1 MAKYTDRDIEE
12 LVELI
17 KRKKGGVSILTGA
30 GCSLSAGIPLAAT
43 LVEEINK
50 RHSHAISR
58 HIKDEARRGDY
69 GACMGALPIKE
80 RKAILEPYLQGARIN
95 WAHIALAALMRAGHV
110 RRVLTFNFDSVL
122 ARACGLLGVYPATY
136 DFGVSPSERPDYL
149 AEPCIVHLHGQG
161 YGPVMMNTE
170 KETTEHARKIQPLF
184 KDTLEEGP
192 LLVIGYS
199 GEADQVFPVLKETYA
214 NKESLYW
221 LGYSDEPKPHLRA
234 LLDDHSGCCYF
245 GGADADGVLIA
256 LARRLD
262 CFPPQV
268 FADPAAH
275 LLSEIEAVAA
285 FPLDKTSEKIDL
297 LENTK
302 VRLAE
307 HGPRLRLTQGT
318 TSAFQGD
325 AEAILA
331 ATDEGGAGAEDG
343 EGSASPEL
351 LAWAHFSKGTDLL
364 LSGQEMGDSESLKL
378 AIVELKSAV
387 LLKPDNHEALNNWGN
402 ALLGLARLESDEGL
416 YREACEKYAQA
427 LTIKPDKHGAL
438 NNWGIALQGLA
449 ELKNGEALYRETCEK
464 YAQALA
470 IKPDNHEALNNWG
483 NTLLGLARL
492 KSDEDLY
499 GEACEKYTQALVIQ
513 PDNHDALNNWGIA
526 LQDLAELKGDGGL
539 YREACEK
546 YTQALAIK
554 PDKHEAL
561 YNWGN
566 ALLALANLKGDEGL
580 YREACEKYAQAL
592 AIKPDKHEAL
602 YNWGNALLGLAKLK
616 GDEGLYREACE
627 KYAQALAIK
636 PDKHEALNNW
646 GIALRNLAK
655 LKGDEGLY
663 REACEKYA
671 QALVIKPDDDE
682 ALSNWGSALLHWW
695 RLSGA
700 DELLEKARDVLDRQ
714 EALNPSAPYNRA
726 CVAAL
731 MGDEEGCRTR
741 LLRAKEAGAL
751 PLRAHLIADEDL
763 ASVRDK
769 SWFKAL
775 LEA

>member
-17 KRKKGGVSILTGA
+17 KRRKGGVSILTGA

-43 LVEEINK
+43 LVKEINQK
-50 RHSHAISR
+50 HSYAICR

-69 GACMGALPIKE
+69 GACMGALPVKD
-80 RKAILEPYLQGARIN
+80 RKAILEPYLEGARIN

-136 DFGVSPSERPDYL
+136 DFGVSPSERSDYL

-170 KETTEHARKIQPLF
+170 KETTDHAKKIQPLF

-214 NKESLYW
+214 NKESLFW
-221 LGYSDEPKPHLRA
+221 LGYSDEPKQHLRA

-245 GGADADGVLIA
+245 GGADADEVLIA

-297 LENTK
+297 LESTR

-318 TSAFQGD
+318 TSAFQGN

-331 ATDEGGAGAEDG
+331 ATEAGTQGADDEREN
-343 EGSASPEL
+343 ASPEL
-351 LAWAHFSKGTDLL
+351 IAWAHFSKGTDLL
-364 LSGQEMGDSESLKL
+364 VSSEEAGSFDDLKR
-378 AIVELKSAV
+378 AIVEFENAAA
-387 LLKPDNHEALNNWGN
+387 LKPDMHEALCNWGTALSDLAKLNNDEALYRAACEKYVRALAIKPDLHEALNNWGN
-402 ALLGLARLESDEGL
+402 ALSSLADLKGDEGL
-416 YREACEKYAQA
+416 YRESYEKYA
-427 LTIKPDKHGAL
+427 
-438 NNWGIALQGLA
+438 
-449 ELKNGEALYRETCEK
+449 EAL
-464 YAQALA
+464 
-470 IKPDNHEALNNWG
+470 I
-483 NTLLGLARL
+483 
-492 KSDEDLY
+492 
-499 GEACEKYTQALVIQ
+499 V
-513 PDNHDALNNWGIA
+513 
-526 LQDLAELKGDGGL
+526 
-539 YREACEK
+539 
-546 YTQALAIK
+546 K

-566 ALLALANLKGDEGL
+566 ALTGLAKLKSDEDL
-580 YREACEKYAQAL
+580 YRESFEKYAQAL
-592 AIKPDKHEAL
+592 AIKPSMDEAL
-602 YNWGNALLGLAKLK
+602 NNWGNALLHQWRLSHDDNLLA
-616 GDEGLYREACE
+616 EAGRI
-627 KYAQALAIK
+627 L
-636 PDKHEALNNW
+636 DRHEAL
-646 GIALRNLAK
+646 A
-655 LKGDEGLY
+655 
-663 REACEKYA
+663 
-671 QALVIKPDDDE
+671 
-682 ALSNWGSALLHWW
+682 
-695 RLSGA
+695 
-700 DELLEKARDVLDRQ
+700 
-714 EALNPSAPYNRA
+714 PSDPYNRA

-731 MGDEEGCRTR
+731 LGDEEGCRTR
-741 LLRAKEAGAL
+741 LLRAKGAGTL
-751 PLRAHLIADEDL
+751 PSKEHLIEDEDL
-763 ASVRDK
+763 SPMRDK

-775 LEA
+775 LDDCTA